1 MHINILELADNQ
13 IQAEG
18 AKYLLEM
25 MRANFTIRHLVWWNL
40 NSPLD
45 GAEGLQVMYSRWLF
59 ACRICP
65 VTI

>member
-25 MRANFTIRHLVWWNL
+25 MRANFTVHHLVCGGL
-40 NSPLD
+40 NPPLD
-45 GAEGLQVMYSRWLF
+45 GAGGFQVVDLRLF

-65 VTI
+65 TTT

>member
-1 MHINILELADNQ
+1 MHINTLELADNQ

-25 MRANFTIRHLVWWNL
+25 MRANFTIHHLVCGNL

-45 GAEGLQVMYSRWLF
+45 GAEGLQVMDSRRLF

>member
-25 MRANFTIRHLVWWNL
+25 MRANFTIHHLVWW
-40 NSPLD
+40 
-45 GAEGLQVMYSRWLF
+45 RKK
-59 ACRICP
+59 
-65 VTI
+65 